1 MPDPGLEGRGLSPSG
16 LRVQGAPGAS
26 ALKVQGGGA
35 GEAMRGMRVRGGA
48 WACVVAGLLAGC
60 ADRERSTLAD
70 GQLAMEPRG
79 VDFHRVALYDTPE
92 RELVL
97 RNVGR
102 VPLDVNEAWVEGPAG
117 TWQARVEQ
125 PCRLLPGERCR
136 LWVRF
141 SPLQAMAHQAVLVV
155 RTDTLREPELRV
167 PLSGVGVDAR
177 ARLSPPRLDFGRIE
191 ANSSKALP
199 LSLENPS
206 DLEVVVT
213 PRVVGVDQDEF
224 SAAPV
229 VLAPGERLELT
240 LTFAPE
246 RVGRKQAGLEVEPC
260 RNCPHEPVQVEA
272 VALDRAVVAE
282 PPVLDFGSLPVD
294 QQRERVLRVR
304 NISTEP
310 MRVEGLALGRV
321 NASFQLLATPALPR
335 VLQPDETIDVPAR
348 YSPGHMGAA
357 GDEAVFRVLSRRN
370 PTTPV
375 ELRGHGGAAELC
387 ISPSTH
393 DFGHLP
399 LGAKV
404 SVRVSVRNCGA
415 ANAGPLTVQELRL
428 EPQGGGE
435 LQFTLPPL
443 PLPVRLASGES
454 LTLNVAYEP
463 TLVGPAQALLRVVT
477 DVYTGQ
483 HGLVRLHGQADL
495 HGPCELHITPREV
508 DFGTVVPGRGAVLGV
523 KVENR
528 GREVCPVK
536 NIRLSRDGGGVFS
549 LPGGE
554 LDGGVVWPH
563 TWFSLMVAF
572 HAPAAGGSFTGELQI
587 EAAQAGEPLIRVP
600 LRAHSQA
607 SCLVA
612 APPFL
617 DYGVAR
623 TDCPPAGRRIQVL
636 NGCAAPVEVGSV
648 AIGPGTTD
656 GEFALG
662 SVPALPLTLPPGAAF
677 SLEVD
682 YFARVYGMN
691 LSPLY
696 VAASDLPAPLL
707 VPLVGEGS
715 RSGDRTDTF
724 VQQDSRK
731 VDVLFVVDNTASM
744 VEEQP
749 RFIDALPAF
758 AQAALSRGVDLHV
771 AVTTTGLVPESPL
784 CPGGAQGGEAGR
796 LFPVNG
802 SRPRLLTHETPELA
816 ARLQE
821 NATVGLC
828 ATVEQG
834 LEAVRRALSPPL
846 VDSADDPR
854 TPEPADG
861 NLGFLREEAA
871 LVVVF
876 VGDEDDHSPDDVDT
890 YVRFLW
896 ARKGAQQPQR
906 VTVYAIAPTARGCA
920 TSGGAGTRYAEVAQR
935 TGGEVLSVCE
945 PDYTPLLRAVASR
958 VFSAQHR
965 FPLAERPEPGSL
977 RVQVNGAPAS
987 GWTYEPSANNI
998 LFTQVPAPGAH
1009 VEVQYRLTCQ

>member
-1 MPDPGLEGRGLSPSG
+1 ML
-16 LRVQGAPGAS
+16 
-26 ALKVQGGGA
+26 
-35 GEAMRGMRVRGGA
+35 
-48 WACVVAGLLAGC
+48 AGLLAGC
-60 ADRERSTLAD
+60 ADRERSALAD
-70 GQLAMEPRG
+70 GLLAIEPRG
-79 VDFHRVALYDTPE
+79 VAFHRVALYDTPE

-102 VPLDVNEAWVEGPAG
+102 VPLDVNEAWVEGPAA

-125 PCRLLPGERCR
+125 PCRLLPGEHCR

-141 SPLQAMAHQAVLVV
+141 SPLQAMAHEAVLVV
-155 RTDTLREPELRV
+155 GTDTLREPTLRV

-191 ANSSKALP
+191 ANSSKELS

-206 DLEVVVT
+206 DLMLKVT
-213 PRVVGVDQDEF
+213 PHLAGADEDEF
-224 SAAPV
+224 SLNQEEWAAE
-229 VLAPGERLELT
+229 LAPGERRELRV
-240 LTFAPE
+240 TFAPG
-246 RVGRKQAGLEVEPC
+246 RVGAKEVGLAVEPC
-260 RNCPHEPVQVEA
+260 RNCPHAPVQVEA
-272 VALDRAVVAE
+272 EALDRAVVAE

-294 QQRERVLRVR
+294 QQREEVLRVR

-310 MRVEGLALGRV
+310 MLVEHLALSGV

-335 VLQPDETIDVPAR
+335 VLRPDETIDVPAR
-348 YSPGHMGAA
+348 YSPGHMGSAE
-357 GDEAVFRVLSRRN
+357 DEAIFRVASKRN

-387 ISPSTH
+387 ISPPAH
-393 DFGHLP
+393 DFGRLP

-404 SVRVSVRNCGA
+404 TVQVSIRNCGA
-415 ANAGPLTVQELRL
+415 ANVGPLAVQELRL

-435 LQFTLPPL
+435 PQFTLPPQ

-454 LTLNVAYEP
+454 LSLDVAYEP
-463 TLVGPAQALLRVVT
+463 TREGPAEALLRVVT

-483 HGLVRLHGQADL
+483 HGLVRLSGQAEL
-495 HGPCELHITPREV
+495 HGPCELHLSPEVV
-508 DFGTVVPGRGAVLGV
+508 DFGTVVPGRSAVLGV

-528 GREVCPVK
+528 GLEVCPVK
-536 NIRLSRDGGGVFS
+536 NIRLSSDAGGVFS

-554 LDGGVVWPH
+554 LAGGVVWPGN
-563 TWFSLMVAF
+563 WFSLMVAF
-572 HAPAAGGSFTGELQI
+572 RAPATGGSFSGELQV
-587 EAAQAGEPLIRVP
+587 EAPQADEPLIRVP

-617 DYGVAR
+617 DYGVVR

-636 NGCAAPVEVGSV
+636 NGCAAPVQVHSV

-662 SVPALPLTLPPGAAF
+662 SVPALPLTLAPGAAF
-677 SLEVD
+677 SVEVD
-682 YFARVYGMN
+682 YFARVHGMN

-696 VAASDLPAPLL
+696 VGTSELPAPLL

-715 RSGDRTDTF
+715 RSGERTDTF

-749 RFIDALPAF
+749 RFIAALPAF
-758 AQAALSRGVDLHV
+758 AQEVLSHGVELHA
-771 AVTTTGLVPESPL
+771 AVTTTGLSPESPL

-796 LFPVNG
+796 LFPVDG
-802 SRPRLLTHETPELA
+802 SRPRVLTHETPELA

-821 NATVGLC
+821 SAAVGLC
-828 ATVEQG
+828 ASVEQG
-834 LEAVRRALSPPL
+834 LEAVRRALSAPL

-871 LVVVF
+871 LVVVL

-906 VTVYAIAPTARGCA
+906 VTVYAIAPTAHGCA

-945 PDYTPLLRAVASR
+945 PDYAPLLRAVASR
-958 VFSAQHR
+958 AFSAQDR
-965 FPLAERPEPGSL
+965 FPLSERPEPRSL
-977 RVQVNGAPAS
+977 RVQVNGAPAT
-987 GWTYEPSANNI
+987 GWTYEASANSI
-998 LFTQVPAPGAH
+998 LFTQVPAPGAR
-1009 VEVQYRLTCQ
+1009 VEVQYRRTCQ

>member
-1 MPDPGLEGRGLSPSG
+1 M
-16 LRVQGAPGAS
+16 
-26 ALKVQGGGA
+26 
-35 GEAMRGMRVRGGA
+35 
-48 WACVVAGLLAGC
+48 
-60 ADRERSTLAD
+60 AD
-70 GQLAMEPRG
+70 GQLAIEPRG
-79 VDFHRVALYDTPE
+79 VAFHRVALYDTPE
-92 RELVL
+92 RALVL

-102 VPLDVNEAWVEGPAG
+102 VPLDVNKAWVEGPTG
-117 TWQARVEQ
+117 TWQARIEQ
-125 PCRLLPGERCR
+125 PCLLLPGERCR

-141 SPLQAMAHQAVLVV
+141 SPLQAMAHEAVLVV
-155 RTDTLREPELRV
+155 STDTLREPELRV

-199 LSLENPS
+199 LALENPS
-206 DLEVVVT
+206 DLEVLVT
-213 PRVVGVDQDEF
+213 PHLLGADGDEF

-240 LTFAPE
+240 LSFAPE
-246 RVGRKQAGLEVEPC
+246 RVGRKQVGLEIEPC
-260 RNCPHEPVQVEA
+260 RNCPREPVQVEA

-294 QQRERVLRVR
+294 QQREGVLRVR

-310 MRVEGLALGRV
+310 MLVKDLALGGV
-321 NASFQLLATPALPR
+321 NASFQLLASPALPR

-348 YSPGHMGAA
+348 YSPGHMGPA
-357 GDEAVFRVLSRRN
+357 GDEAVFRVASNRN

-387 ISPSTH
+387 ISPPAH
-393 DFGHLP
+393 DFGRLP

-404 SVRVSVRNCGA
+404 PVQVSIRNCGA

-435 LQFTLPPL
+435 AQFTLPPP
-443 PLPVRLASGES
+443 PLPVRLASGEA
-454 LTLNVAYEP
+454 LTLSVAYEP
-463 TLVGPAQALLRVVT
+463 TRAGPAEALLRVVT
-477 DVYTGQ
+477 DVYTGR
-483 HGLVRLHGQADL
+483 HGLVRLRGEAEL
-495 HGPCELHITPREV
+495 HGRCELEVMPEVV

-523 KVENR
+523 RVENR

-549 LPGGE
+549 MPGGE

-563 TWFSLMVAF
+563 TWFTFMVAF

-587 EAAQAGEPLIRVP
+587 EAIQASVPIIRVP

-617 DYGVAR
+617 DFGVVR
-623 TDCPPAGRRIQVL
+623 MDCPTAERQIQVL
-636 NGCAAPVEVGSV
+636 NGCAAPVEVRSV
-648 AIGPGTTD
+648 AIGPGTTVGD
-656 GEFALG
+656 FSLG
-662 SVPALPLTLPPGAAF
+662 PVPALPLTLAPGAAF
-677 SLEVD
+677 SVEVS
-682 YFARVYGMN
+682 YRAQVHGMH

-696 VAASDLPAPLL
+696 VGASDLPAPLL

-715 RSGDRTDTF
+715 QRGDLTDSF

-749 RFIDALPAF
+749 RFIAALPAF
-758 AQAALSRGVDLHV
+758 AQEALSRGVDLHT
-771 AVTTTGLVPESPL
+771 AVLTTGLTPESPL

-796 LFPVNG
+796 LFPVDG
-802 SRPRLLTHETPELA
+802 LRPRLLTHATPDLA
-816 ARLQE
+816 VRLQE
-821 NATVGLC
+821 NAAVGLC

-906 VTVYAIAPTARGCA
+906 VTVYAIAPTAGGCD

-945 PDYTPLLRAVASR
+945 PDYAPLLRAVAGR
-958 VFSAQHR
+958 AFSAQDL
-965 FPLAERPEPGSL
+965 FPLSERPEPGSL

-987 GWTYEPSANNI
+987 GWTYEPSANSI
-998 LFTQVPAPGAH
+998 VFSRVPAPGAR
-1009 VEVQYRLTCQ
+1009 VEAQYRRTCQ